1 MDSVSTELVT
11 LLQFLLPGFITAWIF
26 YAFTSYK
33 KPEQFE
39 RVVQA
44 LVFTFVIQTIFE
56 LFKFLSIKAGA
67 YYSLGPWK
75 VELESSLRALIAIM
89 LGLMICFYANN
100 DKLHNL
106 LRKLSITK
114 ETSYPSEW
122 HGEFAKR
129 VTYVVLN
136 LKNGR
141 RLYGWPR
148 EWPADATSGHF
159 SIEQPSWLMAD
170 GEAPISGVESL
181 VIAASEVEYVEF
193 MTKNWE

>member
-1 MDSVSTELVT
+1 MESVSTELVS

-44 LVFTFVIQTIFE
+44 LVFTFIVQSIFE
-56 LFKFLSIKAGA
+56 VVKLLSIGIGF

-75 VELESSLRALIAIM
+75 TELDSTLRASIAII
-89 LGLMICFYANN
+89 LGLIFCFYANN
-100 DKLHNL
+100 DKLHSV
-106 LRKLSITK
+106 LRKFSMTK
-114 ETSYPSEW
+114 KTSFPSEW
-122 HGEFAKR
+122 HGEFSKR

-141 RLYGWPR
+141 RIYGWPR
-148 EWPADATSGHF
+148 EWPADAMSGHF
-159 SIEQPSWLMAD
+159 SIEQPSWLTAE
-170 GEAPISGVESL
+170 GEIPLTGV
-181 VIAASEVEYVEF
+181 ASIVLSAGDVEYIEF
-193 MTKNWE
+193 MENTWE

>member
-1 MDSVSTELVT
+1 MDSVSTELVS

-44 LVFTFVIQTIFE
+44 LVFTFVIQSIFE
-56 LFKFLSIKAGA
+56 LIKFLSITVGA

-75 VELESSLRALIAIM
+75 IELESGLRASIALI
-89 LGLMICFYANN
+89 LGLIICFYANN
-100 DKLHNL
+100 DKLHSI
-106 LRKLSITK
+106 LRKHAITK
-114 ETSYPSEW
+114 KTSFPSEW

-129 VTYVVLN
+129 VTYVALN

-148 EWPADATSGHF
+148 EWPADSISGHF
-159 SIEQPSWLMAD
+159 SIEQPSWLTAD
-170 GEAPISGVESL
+170 GELPITGVESV
-181 VIAASEVEYVEF
+181 VISASDVEYVEF
-193 MTKNWE
+193 MEKNWE

>member
-1 MDSVSTELVT
+1 MDSVSSELVS

-44 LVFTFVIQTIFE
+44 LVFTFVIQSIFE
-56 LFKFLSIKAGA
+56 LIKFLSLTIGS

-75 VELESSLRALIAIM
+75 AELESGLRASIALI
-89 LGLMICFYANN
+89 LGLVICFYANN
-100 DKLHNL
+100 DKLHSI
-106 LRKLSITK
+106 LRKRAITK
-114 ETSYPSEW
+114 KTSFPSEW

-129 VTYVVLN
+129 VTYVALN

-148 EWPADATSGHF
+148 EWPADSTSGHF
-159 SIEQPSWLMAD
+159 SIEQPSWLTPE
-170 GEAPISGVESL
+170 GELPITGVESV
-181 VIAASEVEYVEF
+181 VISAGDVEFVEF
-193 MTKNWE
+193 MEKNWE